1 MARTRGERL
10 RIARER
16 RFPSARKAAQAIG
29 LAPATYG
36 AHERAETTGGRD
48 YGPNEAK
55 RYARRFG
62 VTPEWLLTGYGA
74 GPGKSAFDAEQH
86 QPAEPNVAVV
96 GYVGAGSEAHFY
108 EVAQGDLDEVE
119 PPREAN
125 EDTVA
130 VEIRGNSLGAI
141 FNRWLVFYDDVR
153 RPVTPDLIGEL
164 CVVGLQDGRV
174 LIKLLQR
181 SKTEGLFNLAAE
193 TENPIRD
200 VAIEWAAKVKSMA
213 RRGRR

>member
-1 MARTRGERL
+1 MATTRGDRL

-16 RFPSARKAAQAIG
+16 RFRSARQAAKAIG
-29 LAPATYG
+29 MAPSTYG
-36 AHERAETTGGRD
+36 AHERAEDPGGRD

-62 VTPEWLLTGYGA
+62 VSTEWLLIGKGKGPDEA
-74 GPGKSAFDAEQH
+74 GPE
-86 QPAEPNVAVV
+86 EPEPETPKVSVV

-108 EVAQGDLDEVE
+108 EVAQGDHDEVE
-119 PPREAN
+119 PPYGST

-130 VEIRGNSLGAI
+130 VEIRGNSLGTI

-174 LIKLLQR
+174 LIKQLQR
-181 SKTEGLFNLAAE
+181 SRTEAMFNLVSE
-193 TENPIRD
+193 TEPPIRD
-200 VAIEWAAKVKSMA
+200 VHVEWAARVKSMA
-213 RRGRR
+213 RHSRG